1 VAQQVDAGS
10 EPGAIPLE
18 DHVAPQKDVVAR
30 GARWAAGGQV
40 TMHVSR
46 MVITVV
52 LARLILPQERGLYA
66 MALVV
71 TDLLERVV
79 AATPGAGLIHVKALT
94 QRLVSSVFYFNILV
108 GIGIAAVLAL
118 GAPVAAAMFGAPD
131 VVPVLRAVGLCFI
144 ALSLGQAQ
152 RALLRR
158 NFRFRAVAAADVTNA
173 LVQGGVSVWL
183 AFRGWGTWALVW
195 GLLAGKLASN
205 VVVWVASP
213 WRPSWM
219 FSRDDVR
226 SLRRFSGN
234 LSAFSFFSYFQEAGD
249 KFIVARIGQT
259 ALGYYMLGYQQLLV
273 PVDAVLSVSRNV
285 LFPAFARMDDDEAVA
300 TGFVRSCAAVA
311 VLFFPLGLGMTV
323 VAGPFVRV
331 ILGERWLPSVPVLGI
346 FGVIAMI
353 NAVSNT
359 TSVLFQSKGRTDL
372 QLRWG
377 VANGLLLLVAYLI
390 GAQWGFVGV
399 AWAFLIGTA
408 LCAVPGWLIPFSLI
422 RLPFSRFLNALTPV
436 ALATGVMAAAAY
448 AVRSLAEH
456 AHASQ
461 PVVLFSA
468 VATGALVYGGILLL
482 TRPQAVRD
490 LVALARPKA
499 SIT

>member
-1 VAQQVDAGS
+1 VQQLDAGS
-10 EPGAIPLE
+10 EPGAVPLE

-30 GARWAAGGQV
+30 GARWAAGGQI

-52 LARLILPQERGLYA
+52 LARLILPEERGLYA

-94 QRLVSSVFYFNILV
+94 DRLASSVFYFNILV
-108 GIGIAAVLAL
+108 GLGIAAILSV
-118 GAPVAAAMFGAPD
+118 GAPVAAALFGDDD

-144 ALSLGQAQ
+144 ALSLGQVQ

-158 NFRFRAVAAADVTNA
+158 SFRFRAVAVADLANA
-173 LVQGGVSVWL
+173 LVQGGVSVFL
-183 AFRGWGTWALVW
+183 AYRGWGTWALVW
-195 GLLAGKLASN
+195 GLLAGKLVSN
-205 VVVWVASP
+205 VVVWTASS
-213 WRPSWM
+213 WRPRWL
-219 FSRDDVR
+219 FHWGDVR

-234 LSAFSFFSYFQEAGD
+234 LSAYSFFTYFQQAGD
-249 KFIVARIGQT
+249 KFIVARIGQS

-285 LFPAFARMDDDEAVA
+285 LFPAFARMEDDRAIA
-300 TGFVRSCAAVA
+300 TAFVRSCAAVA

-331 ILGERWLPSVPVLGI
+331 VLGDRWLPSVPILAI
-346 FGVIAMI
+346 FGVIAMF

-359 TSVLFQSKGRTDL
+359 TSTLFQSKGRTDL

-377 VANGLLLLVAYLI
+377 LVNGLLMLVAYLI

-408 LCAVPGWLIPFSLI
+408 ICVVPGLLIPFSLI
-422 RLPFSRFLNALTPV
+422 HLPFGRFLRALAPV
-436 ALATGVMAAAAY
+436 ALATAVMAAAAY
-448 AVRSLAEH
+448 SVRLLAEH
-456 AHASQ
+456 ADATQ
-461 PVVLFSA
+461 PTVLFSA
-468 VATGALVYGGILLL
+468 VATGALVYGAVLLL
-482 TRPQAVRD
+482 TKPQAVRD
-490 LVALARPKA
+490 LIDLARPKA
-499 SIT
+499 SLA

>member
-1 VAQQVDAGS
+1 LQQQLDAGS
-10 EPGAIPLE
+10 EPGAVPLE

-30 GARWAAGGQV
+30 GARWAAGGQI

-52 LARLILPQERGLYA
+52 LARLILPDERGLYA

-79 AATPGAGLIHVKALT
+79 AATPGAGLIHVKTLT
-94 QRLVSSVFYFNILV
+94 QRLVSSVFWFNILV
-108 GIGIAAVLAL
+108 GLGIAGALAAA
-118 GAPVAAAMFGAPD
+118 APVAGRLFDDGDLA
-131 VVPVLRAVGLCFI
+131 PVLRAVGLCFI

-158 NFRFRAVAAADVTNA
+158 SFRFRAVAAADVTNA
-173 LVQGGVSVWL
+173 LVQGGVSVFL

-205 VVVWVASP
+205 LIVWSASS
-213 WRPSWM
+213 WRPSRLFNWA
-219 FSRDDVR
+219 DVR

-285 LFPAFARMDDDEAVA
+285 LFPAFARMEDDEAVRA
-300 TGFVRSCAAVA
+300 GYTRSCAAVA

-323 VAGPFVRV
+323 VAEPFVRV
-331 ILGERWLPSVPVLGI
+331 ILGERWLPSVPVLEI
-346 FGVIAMI
+346 FGIIAMI

-377 VANGLLLLVAYLI
+377 VANGLLLLI
-390 GAQWGFVGV
+390 GYVIGSQWGFVGV

-408 LCAVPGWLIPFSLI
+408 ICAVPGLMIPFSLI
-422 RLPFSRFLNALTPV
+422 RLPFGRFLAALAPV
-436 ALATGVMAAAAY
+436 ALATVVMGAAAY
-448 AVRSLAEH
+448 SVRLLAEH
-456 AHASQ
+456 AGAGW
-461 PVVLFSA
+461 PTVLFSA
-468 VATGALVYGGILLL
+468 VATGAVVYGAILLFV
-482 TRPQAVRD
+482 RPQAVRD
-490 LVALARPKA
+490 LVTLARPKA
-499 SIT
+499 SLT

>member
-1 VAQQVDAGS
+1 
-10 EPGAIPLE
+10 
-18 DHVAPQKDVVAR
+18 VVTS
-30 GARWAAGGQV
+30 GARWAAGGQI

-52 LARLILPQERGLYA
+52 LARLILPDERGLYA

-79 AATPGAGLIHVKALT
+79 ASTPGAGLIHARALT
-94 QRLVSSVFYFNILV
+94 QRLISSVFYFNVMV
-108 GIGIAAVLAL
+108 GVGIAAVLAV
-118 GAPVAAAMFGAPD
+118 GAPVANLLFEDPELA
-131 VVPVLRAVGLCFI
+131 PVLRAVGLCFI

-158 NFRFRAVAAADVTNA
+158 SFRFKAVAAADVTNA
-173 LVQGGVSVWL
+173 FVQGGVSVYL
-183 AFRGWGTWALVW
+183 AYRGWGTWALVW

-213 WRPSWM
+213 WWPSWL
-219 FSRDDVR
+219 FSWADVR

-234 LSAFSFFSYFQEAGD
+234 LSASSFFSYFQEAGD

-285 LFPAFARMDDDEAVA
+285 LFPAFARMDDDEAIGA
-300 TGFVRSCAAVA
+300 GYTRSCAAVA
-311 VLFFPLGLGMTV
+311 VLFFPLGMGMTV
-323 VAGPFVRV
+323 VAEPFVRV
-331 ILGERWLPSVPVLGI
+331 ILGDRWLPSVPVLAI

-353 NAVSNT
+353 NAVNNT

-377 VANGLLLLVAYLI
+377 VVNGGLLLAGYLV

-408 LCAVPGWLIPFSLI
+408 ICAVPGWLIPFSLI
-422 RLPFSRFLNALTPV
+422 HLPFRRFVT
-436 ALATGVMAAAAY
+436 ALAPIAFATALMAAAAY
-448 AVRSLAEH
+448 SVRLLAEH

-461 PVVLFSA
+461 PTILFSA
-468 VATGALVYGGILLL
+468 VATGALVYGGVLLL

-490 LVALARPKA
+490 LIALARPKA
-499 SIT
+499 GAA